1 MPDLVW
7 PIDIIPSR
15 VRWGFVDSTAR
26 SDSPTTGVTRTSSL
40 YGTRRWKA
48 TLEFDNL
55 NAARRHRVLAF
66 LAAAKQANRVWVPD
80 RSTVRRGAMSA
91 PELLTNAD
99 FLQGTTGWA
108 AVGGFTAASGAG
120 RLTLTSGGQQAVI
133 TASPGPTLIAHAPYA
148 ARTFLQSMSDA
159 NALSGPYLQDGGSI
173 VYNNAYS
180 AGPGLKTVSGVAGTG
195 GVGVFGAYADV
206 RTSGS
211 VAGQYAD
218 IALTSLARCFLADSR
233 PNLLLSSQTPGSNTG
248 WGLSDATAGANGT
261 LAPDATSSAW
271 FLAENT
277 ANASHTAAQTVTV
290 ASAAADFTFSL
301 FVNFAGT
308 LRNRCYLYLQENT
321 AGTPIIGWFSNAT
334 GFTSSSVGA
343 NWANFRQTVTNVG
356 GGWIRLS
363 ITGRKT
369 NAATSLTAIFGP
381 TTADGVTSYA
391 GATTPVAMLAW
402 GASLSQSSVP
412 VRLRTTTTVAS
423 AGVSQQGA
431 AIDVKG
437 GPANTNAALSA
448 GDMVEIILPTYS
460 HFARL
465 TADLDFDAA
474 GLGYMQFEP
483 GLPTGVADNAAIIV
497 EKPMCRMIPVDSFEW
512 DTRPGLFSD
521 FSVSFVQAT

>member
-80 RSTVRRGAMSA
+80 LSTVRRGAMSA

-99 FLQGTTGWA
+99 FSQGVTGWSIAGATLSA
-108 AVGGFTAASGAG
+108 AGGGLRAKRLRAALGIEVFQSVSLPVQYGAFALRSVSIAPQWPTGNLIGPAISDSVQQVTDYSTARGLRTASLVALSTTAANNFPIAADALNAMPGAY
-120 RLTLTSGGQQAVI
+120 VEI
-133 TASPGPTLIAHAPYA
+133 PYA
-148 ARTFLQSMSDA
+148 
-159 NALSGPYLQDGGSI
+159 
-173 VYNNAYS
+173 
-180 AGPGLKTVSGVAGTG
+180 
-195 GVGVFGAYADV
+195 
-206 RTSGS
+206 
-211 VAGQYAD
+211 
-218 IALTSLARCFLADSR
+218 SLARCFLVDNG
-233 PNLLLSSQTPGSNTG
+233 PNAFLQSDAFNTG
-248 WGLSDATAGANGT
+248 WTLNAATVTADSIA
-261 LAPDATSSAW
+261 APDGNTTADA
-271 FLAENT
+271 LIENT
-277 ANASHTAAQTVTV
+277 ATDAHYASRTMVV
-290 ASAAADFTFSL
+290 PSSAADFTVCCAFKAGDRTWSWL
-301 FVNFAGT
+301 QLSDAVATSAQAWFNLSAGT
-308 LRNRCYLYLQENT
+308 LGNVT
-321 AGTPIIGWFSNAT
+321 VSGS
-334 GFTSSSVGA
+334 GFTNARAFIESMGD
-343 NWANFRQTVTNVG
+343 
-356 GGWIRLS
+356 GWYFCSLVA
-363 ITGRKT
+363 RKT
-369 NAATSLTAIFGP
+369 GSFTTLHGRVGVANANGAL
-381 TTADGVTSYA
+381 SYT
-391 GATTPVAMLAW
+391 GATLGLYPWRATLA
-402 GASLSQSSVP
+402 QSSTP
-412 VRLRTTTTVAS
+412 VRLTQTTTTATTGTAQTGS
-423 AGVSQQGA
+423 A
-431 AIDVKG
+431 IHVKG
-437 GPANTNAALSA
+437 GPANTNGALAA

-483 GLPTGVADNAAIIV
+483 GLPTGVSDNAAIIV

>member
-80 RSTVRRGAMSA
+80 LSTVRRGAMVA

-99 FLQGTTGWA
+99 FSQGTTGW
-108 AVGGFTAASGAG
+108 VGGGDFTVRNGVARIKLQA
-120 RLTLTSGGQQAVI
+120 GGQQASVS
-133 TASPGPTLIAHAPYA
+133 ASPGPTVIAHAPYA
-148 ARTFLQSMSDA
+148 ARMFVSALSDPA
-159 NALSGPYLQDGGSI
+159 ALSGPYLQDAGTI
-173 VYNNAYS
+173 IYNTAY
-180 AGPGLKTVSGVAGTG
+180 TAGTG
-195 GVGVFGAYADV
+195 MK
-206 RTSGS
+206 T
-211 VAGQYAD
+211 VAGVMATGGTGSFVAWSEVRASGTLAGQFSD
-218 IALTSLARCFLADSR
+218 VPFTSLARCVLADAGI
-233 PNLLLSSQTPGSNTG
+233 NLLPHSNDLTQSV
-248 WGLSDATAGANGT
+248 WTKFQCSATYGD
-261 LAPDATSSAW
+261 LAPD
-271 FLAENT
+271 
-277 ANASHTAAQTVTV
+277 
-290 ASAAADFTFSL
+290 
-301 FVNFAGT
+301 G
-308 LRNRCYLYLQENT
+308 
-321 AGTPIIGWFSNAT
+321 
-334 GFTSSSVGA
+334 
-343 NWANFRQTVTNVG
+343 
-356 GGWIRLS
+356 
-363 ITGRKT
+363 
-369 NAATSLTAIFGP
+369 SLTASRIIEDS
-381 TTADGVTSYA
+381 TTNSHIAYDTQTVSANPADYGVS
-391 GATTPVAMLAW
+391 VAMLAGSRTW
-402 GASLSQSSVP
+402 AFVNLSNFSTGDARCFVNLSTGAVGTVSVTGTGWANPRAVVRIMGDGWVQISLVARKTDSATTIGAAVGPALGDGIVTYAGNGTSFVYAWRNTFAPSSAF
-412 VRLRTTTTVAS
+412 VRLVNTTGTAITTAT
-423 AGVSQQGA
+423 QTGA
-431 AIDVKG
+431 AIHVKG
-437 GPANTNAALSA
+437 GPANTNGALAA